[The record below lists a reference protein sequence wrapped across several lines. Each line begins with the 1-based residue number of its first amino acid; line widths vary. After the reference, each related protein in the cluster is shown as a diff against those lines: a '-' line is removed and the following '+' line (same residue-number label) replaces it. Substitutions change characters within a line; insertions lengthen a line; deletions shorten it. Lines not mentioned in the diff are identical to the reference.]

1 MNDASGTRA
10 DLPRHRGRMLPVL
23 ILAAALTLAG
33 SALALARSAGHARAQ
48 AAALHITSKSFG
60 TTSTGKPVR
69 LYTLSNGHMQVNIT
83 NFGGI
88 IQSIYVP
95 DRHRRMADVALGFR
109 NLAGYEANDVFPQPS
124 GGSGTTYFG
133 ATIGRYANR
142 IAHGRFTLDGK
153 TYQLPINNGQN
164 TLHGGPVGWNQRVWT
179 PTILHKAGTVG
190 LSLTYTSP
198 DSEENFPGT
207 VVATVT
213 FTLDRANDLQIHYH
227 ATTNQPTVINMTN
240 HSYFNLAGQ
249 ASGSVL
255 AQRLMLNPNRYTPTN
270 QFQIPTGAI
279 VLVKGT
285 PLDFR
290 RMKPIGRD
298 ITKAF
303 RQ

>member
-1 MNDASGTRA
+1 
-10 DLPRHRGRMLPVL
+10 
-23 ILAAALTLAG
+23 
-33 SALALARSAGHARAQ
+33 
-48 AAALHITSKSFG
+48 
-60 TTSTGKPVR
+60 
-69 LYTLSNGHMQVNIT
+69 
-83 NFGGI
+83 
-88 IQSIYVP
+88 
-95 DRHRRMADVALGFR
+95 
-109 NLAGYEANDVFPQPS
+109 
-124 GGSGTTYFG
+124 
-133 ATIGRYANR
+133 
-142 IAHGRFTLDGK
+142 
-153 TYQLPINNGQN
+153 
-164 TLHGGPVGWNQRVWT
+164 
-179 PTILHKAGTVG
+179 
-190 LSLTYTSP
+190 YTSP

-255 AQRLMLNPNRYTPTN
+255 AQRLMLNANRYTPTN

-279 VLVKGT
+279 VPVKGT

-303 RQ
+303 RQLIL